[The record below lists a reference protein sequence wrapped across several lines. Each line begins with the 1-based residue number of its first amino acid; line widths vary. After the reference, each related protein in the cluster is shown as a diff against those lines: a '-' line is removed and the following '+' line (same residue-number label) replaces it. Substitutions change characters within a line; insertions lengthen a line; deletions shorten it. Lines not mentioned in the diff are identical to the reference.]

1 MGALVD
7 ILSVLEQV
15 NTANKR
21 KLARNQGRKKGRA
34 DTSTVAVPM
43 NVMISQLLPKDT
55 SDYFYYQG
63 GLTTPGCNEA
73 VLWTNFKSTVKV
85 SEAQLGQ
92 LRRMVDT
99 AGVTLNDNFRPP
111 QPLMSRNIYTTQATA
126 ATAAPAASAGMIDI
140 FGAGLTALLVSAV
153 VGILGPVVNPPPA
166 ASRTS
171 YEEEYL
177 RQGQQRWA
185 NQ

>member
-1 MGALVD
+1 MD

-34 DTSTVAVPM
+34 DSSTVAVPM

-99 AGVTLNDNFRPP
+99 TGVTLNNNFRPP
-111 QPLMSRNIYTTQATA
+111 QPLMSRTIYTTQ
-126 ATAAPAASAGMIDI
+126 
-140 FGAGLTALLVSAV
+140 V
-153 VGILGPVVNPPPA
+153 
-166 ASRTS
+166 
-171 YEEEYL
+171 
-177 RQGQQRWA
+177 
-185 NQ
+185 